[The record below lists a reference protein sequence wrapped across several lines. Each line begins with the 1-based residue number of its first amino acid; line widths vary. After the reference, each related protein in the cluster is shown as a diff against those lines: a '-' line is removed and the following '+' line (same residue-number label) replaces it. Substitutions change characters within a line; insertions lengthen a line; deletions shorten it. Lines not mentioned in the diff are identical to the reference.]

1 MDKKGWKE
9 KFQDKLKERKD
20 SFSTSSGINIDRFF
34 TINDIDK
41 KTEDKNSLP
50 GQFPFVRGVQPTMYR
65 GRFWTMRQYAGFGSA
80 KETNNRFKY
89 LLDKGQTGL
98 SVAFDLPT
106 QMGYDSDSEISKGE
120 VGKVGV
126 AIDSLE
132 DMEILM
138 DGIPLDKVSTSMTI
152 NATAGMLLA
161 MYMITAEKQGVS
173 PEKIMG
179 TVQNDLLKE
188 FIARGT
194 YAFPPEPSVKITV
207 DIMEYCKDYVPKW
220 NPISVSGYHIREAGS
235 TAVQELSFMLA
246 DAIEYLE
253 IARSR
258 NIDIEKICQRV
269 SFFFAVHNN
278 FFEEIA
284 KYRAARRIWSNIL
297 KDNFGVK
304 NENSCKFRVHSQT
317 GGVTLTAQ
325 QPLNNVVRVS
335 MQALAA
341 VLGGTQSLHT
351 NSFDE
356 ALGLPTE
363 DSATIALRTQQII
376 AFESEVAD
384 SIDPLAGSY
393 YVEYLTDEIEKKV
406 YEYLEI
412 IKDKGGMI
420 KCIEDNFIQG
430 EIESSAFD
438 FQIELENKDRV
449 VVGVNDFKATEEKEM
464 PIQEIDPMLEKDQV
478 QRLNNLKNKRD
489 NDLVDKCL
497 SDLTKAAEKNINIMP
512 FIVESVRAYCTIG
525 EMTSALEKIYGRYKG
540 N

>member
-1 MDKKGWKE
+1 
-9 KFQDKLKERKD
+9 
-20 SFSTSSGINIDRFF
+20 
-34 TINDIDK
+34 
-41 KTEDKNSLP
+41 
-50 GQFPFVRGVQPTMYR
+50 
-65 GRFWTMRQYAGFGSA
+65 
-80 KETNNRFKY
+80 
-89 LLDKGQTGL
+89 
-98 SVAFDLPT
+98 
-106 QMGYDSDSEISKGE
+106 
-120 VGKVGV
+120 
-126 AIDSLE
+126 
-132 DMEILM
+132 
-138 DGIPLDKVSTSMTI
+138 
-152 NATAGMLLA
+152 
-161 MYMITAEKQGVS
+161 
-173 PEKIMG
+173 
-179 TVQNDLLKE
+179 
-188 FIARGT
+188 
-194 YAFPPEPSVKITV
+194 
-207 DIMEYCKDYVPKW
+207 MEYCKDYVPKW

-363 DSATIALRTQQII
+363 ESATIALRTQQII
-376 AFESEVAD
+376 AYESEVAD

-393 YVEYLTDEIEKKV
+393 YIEYLTDEIEKKV

-412 IKDKGGMI
+412 IKDRGGMI

-438 FQIELENKDRV
+438 FQIELEKKGRV

-478 QRLNNLKNKRD
+478 QRLNSLKKKRD
-489 NDLVDKCL
+489 NELVEKCL
-497 SDLTKAAEKNINIMP
+497 SELTNAAEKNINIMP
-512 FIVESVRAYCTIG
+512 FIVEAVRAYCTIG
-525 EMTSALEKIYGRYKG
+525 EMTSACEKIDGRFKG